1 MTVTTTIDGLG
12 LLKRALNYALG
23 TAQRVTPEMLTWPTP
38 CEGWNLELLLLHF
51 SESLDAL
58 HEGVSE
64 GCVRVTSAPESEP
77 VTGAVSLFR
86 GRACRLLRTC
96 VEVCQE
102 EQVVTVADRP
112 MSSSILAATGA
123 LEVAVHGW
131 DIAMACR
138 TPQRIPDDLAT
149 TLLELAPAVVTDA
162 TRHSLFAPAVATR
175 STQPSDRLVTLLGRT
190 PY

>member
-38 CEGWNLELLLLHF
+38 CDGWDLELLLRHF
-51 SESLDAL
+51 TDSLDAL

-64 GCVRVTSAPESEP
+64 GCVRVTSTPEP
-77 VTGAVSLFR
+77 ATGAVSMFR

-96 VEVCQE
+96 AEICQE
-102 EQVVTVADRP
+102 EQVVAIADRP

-131 DIAMACR
+131 DIAMASR

-175 STQPSDRLVTLLGRT
+175 SAQPSNRLVALLGRT